1 MDRQLDLLTWIKKE
15 HNDDLPL
22 TTKQIFERY
31 SEEKNYSKSKANLS
45 EILSKLRERGLL
57 ESPAYGS
64 YDLSDRGRNKAES
77 VLNPEE
83 FEGEKPEGFEELV
96 NEFKFFFEDYKESE
110 VYQALN
116 TGQLYKLQLSEL
128 EKYLPELVDELEER
142 PETVLE
148 ALSEAA
154 ESVGDGNLT
163 LDYRIIFDV
172 PYFDQ
177 EIYKARSA
185 KNTGSIV
192 VVEGTVSYS
201 TSPAQEVVSAIFE
214 CSDCGD
220 KYEKDQDSSSEI
232 KSPYKCDCGSRSFER
247 VETLYQDVIELNLSN
262 TQEENH
268 RIKAVLRPE
277 SLDSDVKKA
286 FRPGNRLRIGGL
298 VKNQSRGKKS
308 RKADPYMDIVSYEN
322 LDKRFDPEEV
332 DEDLKEQVEEKVRS
346 FDAEGIHPFY
356 KFSSSIAPNIQGQE
370 KDNIREVVAASIIG
384 GYHPEKDNR
393 VHSLI
398 IGNPG
403 EGKSDIL
410 EWCKDTFS
418 KFLVADGTNSTGV
431 GLTGTVE
438 QEESGGYR
446 LKAGKLVYADKGIL
460 GIDEIQGLDEGQ
472 LDPLRKAMQQGYFT
486 LDKATEH
493 AELPGRAT
501 VIATG
506 NYTEELGSDQF
517 SFLKDHMPNLG
528 DDGAIEDRF
537 ALKYCIQPGEDRDA
551 AREAIKNQFVDAE
564 EGSEA
569 EFDREE
575 LAVYSYLAKD
585 VEPSVTGQAGEF
597 IEKWVDGQ
605 EVIAEQKNNISFK
618 NTSARFFINLFKLA
632 SMFARSRLSET
643 VERRDAEE
651 ACRLFYKCQE
661 SQGLSDG
668 ETGGMAKEVTA

>member
-1 MDRQLDLLTWIKKE
+1 MDRQLDLLTWLKKE
-15 HNDDLPL
+15 QEDELPL
-22 TTKQIFERY
+22 TTKQIFRKY
-31 SEEKNYSKSKANLS
+31 SEETEYSKSKPNLS

-57 ESPAYGS
+57 ESPSYGTYTIS
-64 YDLSDRGRNKAES
+64 QRGRKKAES
-77 VLNPEE
+77 VLKPEK
-83 FEGEKPEGFEELV
+83 FKGEKPEGFEELV
-96 NEFKFFFEDYKESE
+96 DEFKFFLENYKEQE
-110 VYQALN
+110 VYRSLN
-116 TGQLYKLQLSEL
+116 TADSYRIQISEL

-142 PETVLE
+142 PETVLD
-148 ALSEAA
+148 ALSVAA
-154 ESVGDGNLT
+154 ESIGDEDLS
-163 LDYRIIFDV
+163 LDYRMVFDV
-172 PYFDQ
+172 PYFDK

-185 KNTGSIV
+185 NNTGNIV

-201 TSPAQEVVSAIFE
+201 TSPAQEIVSAVYE

-220 KYEKDQDSSSEI
+220 RYDKEQDSTELE
-232 KSPYKCDCGSRSFER
+232 SPYKCDCGSRKFDR
-247 VETLYQDVIELNLSN
+247 VESVYQDVIELNLSN

-277 SLDSDVKKA
+277 SLDKDVKTA
-286 FRPGNRLRIGGL
+286 FRPGNKLRLAGL
-298 VKNQSRGKKS
+298 IKNEGRGKKS
-308 RKADPYMDIVSYEN
+308 KKADPFMDIISYEN

-332 DEDLKEQVEEKVRS
+332 DEELRDRVERKVRS
-346 FDAEGIHPFY
+346 FDAEGVHPFY
-356 KFSSSIAPNIQGQE
+356 KFSSSIAPNIQGNE
-370 KDNIREVVAASIIG
+370 KDNIREIVAASIIG
-384 GYHPEKDNR
+384 GYHPDKDNR
-393 VHSLI
+393 IHSLI

-517 SFLKDHMPNLG
+517 SFLMDHMPNLG

-537 ALKYCIQPGEDRDA
+537 ALKYCIKPGEDRDA
-551 AREAIKNQFVDAE
+551 AREAIKNQFIESE
-564 EGSEA
+564 EGMEA

-575 LAVYSYLAKD
+575 LAVYSYLAKN
-585 VEPSVTGQAGEF
+585 VEPKVTSQAGEF
-597 IEKWVDGQ
+597 IEKWVNGQ
-605 EVIAEQKNNISFK
+605 EAIAEQKNNITFK

-651 ACRLFYKCQE
+651 ACRLFYKCQD
-661 SQGLSDG
+661 SRGLSDG
-668 ETGGMAKEVTA
+668 ETENIAEEVTA